1 MKPDNVLMKRDGSL
15 CLCDFGEAVIT
26 VRVCRVCVVCACACV
41 CVRMRACVCVRVAC
55 RRMCTVR
62 MDNASVLSD
71 AVGVWRGQED
81 PGWVVDLRRGDS
93 PGGNPFCLCPEA
105 KTALLPLLRG
115 RTVSVPYAGQHVF
128 ECGVMWSYISFGQHP
143 LPGYPDLFLTPPPSV
158 TMQYTEASMTG
169 IPSDDGVLF
178 VACCD
183 TALASDYPCVAQFV
197 HSLFVAAVHWSPVA
211 FRRLLRRML
220 SCDPAARP
228 PLQQCLDELRAIGDT
243 GSGAVIDAL
252 KARVREL
259 EAQLV
264 SDDSCTDVHSML
276 QGWCTDIP
284 WFNSCWPW
292 YVRLAVNWHF
302 GTHRRPRISFAL
314 GWYDVDRYC
323 PRFLSRRRFHA
334 VVSMCARL
342 NAMPP

>member
-1 MKPDNVLMKRDGSL
+1 M
-15 CLCDFGEAVIT
+15 
-26 VRVCRVCVVCACACV
+26 
-41 CVRMRACVCVRVAC
+41 CVRNAGVA
-55 RRMCTVR
+55 TDV
-62 MDNASVLSD
+62 A
-71 AVGVWRGQED
+71 AVWTQQED
-81 PGWVVDLRRGDS
+81 PGWIVVVRPGDS
-93 PGGNPFCLCPEA
+93 PGGSPFCLCPEA

-115 RTVSVPYAGQHVF
+115 RTVRVPYADQHVF

-143 LPGYPDLFLTPPPSV
+143 LPGYPDLYLTSPPGV

-169 IPSDDGVLF
+169 IPSDDGVVF
-178 VACCD
+178 VACFGAAF
-183 TALASDYPCVAQFV
+183 ALYDPCAAQFV
-197 HSLFVAAVHWSPVA
+197 HSLFVSATHWSPVA

-259 EAQLV
+259 EALLV

-276 QGWCTDIP
+276 KGWCTDIP
-284 WFNSCWPW
+284 WLNSCWRW

-302 GTHRRPRISFAL
+302 GTHRQPRINYARN
-314 GWYDVDRYC
+314 WYGAFRSSVAC
-323 PRFLSRRRFHA
+323 TLT
-334 VVSMCARL
+334 ARSL
-342 NAMPP
+342 RACVGV